1 MIGLGLTIALAIIN
15 AIPAEILIEADQVAG
30 SFDSLLVSSGD
41 EIIQDLT
48 YPGLADLVES
58 TGTPLLRMGG
68 ISAEYYDWEADNYNG
83 IHYFDVGEFLIP
95 VLLENSLDNLL
106 QFCEQVNVTPILT
119 VNYQINDPGK
129 AARMV
134 EYCNGDVTTP
144 MGMVRASRGHP
155 EPYNVTYWCIGNEP
169 DIAGQTFP
177 FPPWGDMTFYRHFEI
192 PFEEWAADD
201 SVYATADDFAL
212 LVSVYIDSMRPRS
225 PIPLQIGGLSL
236 AGDLSWIDPV
246 FEPNKGQMNWMDIH
260 YYPTGGFSSDSTLY
274 RYWLASPTAGSESKP
289 PLESWYPMVVDTV
302 EKYSGS
308 YDIPVW
314 IMEYNIMAIVDDP
327 VWWNYLDGLF
337 VADCIGH
344 MARAGV
350 PVAASYSIAEGNP
363 NEEVFPLFGAI
374 RTDTLS
380 MRCSAWVIKLF
391 RERFGNTVVEATCD
405 QVSGGYGLEVY
416 ASRYDD
422 WTLSLIAVNKNLD
435 SSYTASINL
444 TGYTSDGTADVWQIV
459 NDQPMNAPW
468 NGTSGI
474 SYEGEITGSS
484 GSFSYTFPK
493 ASITCI
499 RINPDP
505 QGVSGQNSAQFNE
518 FLTAAPNPSMGAVEL
533 RYSLQEPSEAEIEI
547 FSITGRLIQSF
558 ECFNYAGEGLHSI
571 FWERR
576 DSNGTLVPSGIY
588 IVRFTAT
595 GLGLSETIK
604 LILI

>member
-1 MIGLGLTIALAIIN
+1 MTDLGFMIALAMIN
-15 AIPAEILIEADQVAG
+15 SIPAEILIEADEVVG
-30 SFDSLLVSSGD
+30 SFDSMLVCSGD
-41 EIIQDLT
+41 EIIQDLS
-48 YPGLADLVES
+48 YPGLADLVEA
-58 TGTPLLRMGG
+58 TGAPLLRMGG
-68 ISAEYYDWEADNYNG
+68 IAAEYYDWEANNYNG
-83 IHYFDVGEFLIP
+83 MHYIDVGELLIP
-95 VLLENSLDNLL
+95 VPLENSLDNLL
-106 QFCEQVNVTPILT
+106 QFCEQIDVTPILT

-134 EYCNGDVTTP
+134 EYCNGDITTP
-144 MGMVRASRGHP
+144 MGQVRASRGHP

-169 DIAGQTFP
+169 DIAGEAFP
-177 FPPWGDMTFYRHFEI
+177 IPPWGYMTFYRHFEI
-192 PFEEWAADD
+192 PFEEWAVDD
-201 SVYATADDFAL
+201 SVFATAEDFAEL
-212 LVSVYIDSMRPRS
+212 ASVYIDSMRPRS
-225 PIPLQIGGLSL
+225 LIPLEIGGLSL

-246 FEPNKGQMNWMDIH
+246 FELNREKMNWMDIH

-274 RYWLASPTAGSESKP
+274 RYWLASPTSGSESKP

-314 IMEYNIMAIVDDP
+314 LMEYNIMAMVDDP

-337 VADCIGH
+337 IADCIGH

-363 NEEVFPLFGAI
+363 NEDEFPLFSAI

-391 RERFGNTVVEATCD
+391 RERFGSTVVEATCD

-422 WTLSLIAVNKNLD
+422 WTLSLIAINKNLD
-435 SSYTASINL
+435 SSYTASIAL
-444 TGYTSDGTADVWQIV
+444 SGYTSDGTAEVWQIV
-459 NDQPMNAPW
+459 NDRPMNAPW
-468 NGTSGI
+468 NGTAGI

-499 RINPDP
+499 WINPDP
-505 QGVSGQNSAQFNE
+505 QGVSGRNPVQPNA
-518 FLTAAPNPSMGAVEL
+518 FLKPAPNPSGESVTF
-533 RYSLQEPSEAEIEI
+533 RYSLQQPSETRIEV
-547 FSITGRLIQSF
+547 FSITGRLVRSF
-558 ECFNYAGEGLHSI
+558 ECSNSTGENWNDVV
-571 FWERR
+571 WERE
-576 DSNGTLVPSGIY
+576 DNYGNIVPSGIY
-588 IVRFTAT
+588 FVRFTAPS
-595 GLGLSETIK
+595 LGLSETIK